1 MNKLLRGT
9 VVRKRA
15 EQCYPALRQ
24 SSHRQ
29 NVAGSPQEAG
39 HRFCAPKTR
48 EGPRYRSTGSR
59 TAFPH
64 SVHDPS

>member
-15 EQCYPALRQ
+15 KQCYPALRQ
-24 SSHRQ
+24 WGHRR

-39 HRFCAPKTR
+39 HRFRALKTR
-48 EGPRYRSTGSR
+48 EGSRYRSTGSR